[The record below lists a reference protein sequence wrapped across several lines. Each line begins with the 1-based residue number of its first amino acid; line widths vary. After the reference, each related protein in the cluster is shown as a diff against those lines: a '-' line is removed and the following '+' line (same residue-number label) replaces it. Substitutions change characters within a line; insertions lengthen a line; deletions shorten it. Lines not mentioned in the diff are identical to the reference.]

1 VAYLQKLKVPE
12 RLTLPAQASP
22 VELWLFQGYASRA
35 AQAQAMR
42 QWLRAQTRFNALL
55 VETATGPQ
63 FVEKS
68 PPDSTPTPWHI
79 SLTYCEDMALC
90 ALSDQGQ
97 PGVDMTALRS
107 FPELLEVA
115 ALYFSPTVAANMT
128 RYNGSEQVQ
137 QFAEHWSALEA
148 QLKAIGQG
156 LREWS
161 AQRDVALASTRILWQ
176 GLFQG
181 FTISLAIK

>member
-1 VAYLQKLKVPE
+1 VPE
-12 RLTLPAQASP
+12 RITLPAQASL
-22 VELWLFQGYASRA
+22 VELWLFQGYANRA

-42 QWLRAQTRFNALL
+42 QWLRTQARFKALL
-55 VETATGPQ
+55 VETTTGPQ
-63 FVEKS
+63 FATQG
-68 PPDSTPTPWHI
+68 STPTPWHI

-115 ALYFSPTVAANMT
+115 ALYFSPTVAANMA
-128 RYNGSEQVQ
+128 RYNRSEQAL

-148 QLKAIGQG
+148 QLKAMGQG

-161 AQRDVALASTRILWQ
+161 AQRDAALASTRILWQ

-181 FTISLAIK
+181 FTISLVIK